1 MLELKPIFN
10 SLCRSKVGA
19 LLLLAQI
26 AITTAIVSNAAFIIN
41 DRLQYLQQETG
52 FPEQD
57 IFKFNSL
64 TFGNDINIIQ
74 QTERDEQLLRSLTN
88 VIDAVAINAVPL
100 TGGGSGSSFSLKPT
114 GEKAK
119 QSSASYFFVDE
130 HAINTLGVELIAG
143 RNFTAGD
150 VIVSDNDN
158 KTPNVAIITQAMA
171 DDLFPKQN
179 ALGQR
184 IYLGDFVLEIIGIID
199 LMKGPWLKDE
209 RKDRSVLIPYVKI
222 GAFQQFMVRTEP
234 GSRTEVMKNIEDKL
248 LHAYDKRVISDLNGL
263 DEKKADYVAEDVL
276 MMRMLI
282 VIIVVLILVTA
293 LGIFGLTLFNISKRT
308 KQIGTRRA
316 LGARKS
322 SIVRYFIL
330 ENSLV
335 CAAGLILGAIASVLL
350 GQQLMQLYSVP
361 ALSMFYVLATALSVF
376 LISILAVIGPA
387 RRAANISPSIATRS
401 I

>member
-1 MLELKPIFN
+1 
-10 SLCRSKVGA
+10 
-19 LLLLAQI
+19 
-26 AITTAIVSNAAFIIN
+26 
-41 DRLQYLQQETG
+41 
-52 FPEQD
+52 
-57 IFKFNSL
+57 
-64 TFGNDINIIQ
+64 
-74 QTERDEQLLRSLTN
+74 
-88 VIDAVAINAVPL
+88 
-100 TGGGSGSSFSLKPT
+100 
-114 GEKAK
+114 
-119 QSSASYFFVDE
+119 
-130 HAINTLGVELIAG
+130 
-143 RNFTAGD
+143 
-150 VIVSDNDN
+150 
-158 KTPNVAIITQAMA
+158 
-171 DDLFPKQN
+171 
-179 ALGQR
+179 
-184 IYLGDFVLEIIGIID
+184 
-199 LMKGPWLKDE
+199 MKGPWLKDE

-234 GSRTEVMKNIEDKL
+234 SSRTEVMKNIEDKL

-350 GQQLMQLYSVP
+350 GQQLMQLYSLP
-361 ALSMFYVLATALSVF
+361 ALPMFYVLATALSVF